1 MSAFLRRQLT
11 DYVEY
16 HRDPM
21 NCALHVVGIVILF
34 LGAVLPLSLLPITV
48 LGLQLNLGI
57 LLAIPVLIYWIW
69 LDIPIGV
76 AIAGSAALLLFT
88 AATIANHASVTV
100 VWAISVVLIVIGVA
114 MVAGNRRPKRDRI
127 EIKIL
132 DQQRGD
138 FGIDWA
144 GGADHVIAVKTAA
157 FLHEHEVHGHTAIAH
172 ADSAVEED
180 AVNVR

>member
-76 AIAGSAALLLFT
+76 AIAGSAALLLLT

-114 MVAGNRRPKRDRI
+114 MQIVGHQVFERRQPALVDNPTHLLLGPVFVMAKLFISLGFRADLAAVIQQNQSGVQRDR
-127 EIKIL
+127 
-132 DQQRGD
+132 
-138 FGIDWA
+138 
-144 GGADHVIAVKTAA
+144 
-157 FLHEHEVHGHTAIAH
+157 
-172 ADSAVEED
+172 
-180 AVNVR
+180 